1 MVLHARCM
9 GVYTLSCFSKLKK
22 VGDRMEMNKKD
33 IIKTLEAIATYLE
46 IKGENP
52 FKIGAYRKAAA
63 ALEADDRSLK
73 DIDDFSK
80 INGIGKGTAAV
91 IQELLDTGKSSV
103 LDELRDQVPQGL
115 LPLLNLPG
123 LGGKKIAK
131 LYQELNVTDIESLKQ
146 CCLENKVQGLAG
158 FGKKTEEKIL
168 AAIEEIGKR
177 PDRLPIW
184 YMVGI
189 AVEIEDQLGKMHD
202 IVQFSRAG
210 SLRRMKETIKDLD
223 FIIATT
229 NPTAVREQLLQLNHI
244 ADVIASG
251 DTKVSVVL
259 RYDYDVS
266 VDFRLVEPKSFA
278 TTLHHFTGSK
288 DHNVKMRQLAKEHG
302 EKISEYGVEV
312 VETGELLTFESEEEF
327 FGHFGLQFIP
337 PEMREDQGEVEA
349 ASEGTINTI
358 TARDIKGDL
367 HMHTT
372 WSDGAYSIQEMVEAA
387 RKKGYSYIAITD
399 HSQYLKVANGLTVE
413 RLREQRKEINRLN
426 EIYDDITILAG
437 VEMDILP
444 DATLDYDDEIL
455 KEMDIVIGAIHS
467 SFSQDR
473 GKIMQRLITALEN
486 NHVDIIA
493 HPTGR
498 IIGKRQGYDVDLDM
512 LIEIAR
518 KTNTALE
525 CNANPYR
532 LDLSAEWL
540 KKAQEAGVKVVINTD
555 AHQIDTLSHMEI
567 GVATARRGWIK
578 KETVLN
584 TWPIEEL
591 QAFLNRNH

>member
-1 MVLHARCM
+1 MI
-9 GVYTLSCFSKLKK
+9 S
-22 VGDRMEMNKKD
+22 MEINKKD
-33 IIKTLEAIATYLE
+33 IIKTLEMIALYLE

-52 FKIGAYRKAAA
+52 FKISAYRKAAA
-63 ALEADDRSLK
+63 ALEADDRSLT

-91 IQELLDTGKSSV
+91 IQELLDTGKSTV
-103 LDELRDQVPQGL
+103 LEELSEQVPKGL

-131 LYQELNVTDIESLKQ
+131 LYQELNVTDAQSLKK
-146 CCLENKVQGLAG
+146 CCLENKVQALAG

-168 AAIEEIGKR
+168 AAIEDLGSR

-184 YMVGI
+184 YMLPI
-189 AVEIEDQLGKMHD
+189 AAAIEAQLSTMND
-202 IVQFSRAG
+202 VIRFSRAG

-229 NPTAVREQLLQLNHI
+229 NPAAVREQLLGLEHVTDI
-244 ADVIASG
+244 IASG

-259 RYDYDVS
+259 KYDYDVS
-266 VDFRLVEPKSFA
+266 VDFRMVEPKSFA

-288 DHNVKMRQLAKEHG
+288 EHNVKMRQLAKERG

-312 VETGELLTFESEEEF
+312 VETGELQTFDSEEEF
-327 FGHFGLQFIP
+327 FHHFGLQFIP

-349 ASEGTINTI
+349 AREGKIAPLTV
-358 TARDIKGDL
+358 RDIKGDL

-399 HSQYLKVANGLTVE
+399 HSQYLKVANGLTPE

-426 EIYDDITILAG
+426 ELYDDITILAG

-444 DATLDYDDEIL
+444 DATLDYDDEVL

-473 GKIMQRLITALEN
+473 EKIMKRLIQALESH
-486 NHVDIIA
+486 HVDIIA

-498 IIGKRQGYDVDLDM
+498 LIGKRQGYDVDLEM
-512 LIEIAR
+512 LIEIAK

-540 KKAQEAGVKVVINTD
+540 KKAQDAGVKVVINTD
-555 AHQIDTLSHMEI
+555 AHQIDMLEHMEI

-578 KETVLN
+578 KENILN
-584 TWPIEEL
+584 AWSIGEL
-591 QAFLNRNH
+591 KEFLNRNH